1 MGERSYHRSYDQS
14 ESHEL
19 LSSHI
24 AKEGCCEKFKFFH
37 KIGITDCEA
46 PKMCQIKQHR
56 KIRVIRNILTWYF
69 VTSELCLYTLLQV
82 QVPVLIQYQVIS

>member
-24 AKEGCCEKFKFFH
+24 AKEGCGEKFKF
-37 KIGITDCEA
+37 GITDCEA
-46 PKMCQIKQHR
+46 LKMCQNKQRR
-56 KIRVIRNILTWYF
+56 KIRVIRNIFTWNF
-69 VTSELCLYTLLQV
+69 VTSELCLYTVLQV